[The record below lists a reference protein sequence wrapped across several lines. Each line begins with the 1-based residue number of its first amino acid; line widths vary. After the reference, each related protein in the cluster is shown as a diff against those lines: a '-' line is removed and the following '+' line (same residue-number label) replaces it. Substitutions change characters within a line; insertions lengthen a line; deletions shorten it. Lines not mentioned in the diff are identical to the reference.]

1 MPLPDPYGREIWG
14 RLTVLILGSI
24 CGRQNR
30 APESVKGLDDL
41 AIRRKVAAGI
51 KIATGLAVR

>member
-1 MPLPDPYGREIWG
+1 M
-14 RLTVLILGSI
+14 LILGSI